1 MIYVAVLYLIQQV
14 KNNKTKW
21 LLYLNRKEIMRR
33 GMFANFRFFK
43 ILFSFH
49 VTADGAGTSS
59 QALVKRLE
67 DGENVKP
74 TSKKKAAPKIPAE
87 FVTCDLCGKESR
99 GERFHI
105 KVS

>member
-1 MIYVAVLYLIQQV
+1 MKGAEFPVH
-14 KNNKTKW
+14 N
-21 LLYLNRKEIMRR
+21 
-33 GMFANFRFFK
+33 FFK
-43 ILFSFH
+43 FRFSFH

-74 TSKKKAAPKIPAE
+74 SSKKKAAPKIPAE

-105 KVS
+105 KVSS